1 MDFENKSG
9 YNFENNTY
17 DPIIFFYVYKNDLHN
32 IQITTDKHN
41 HQIP

>member
-1 MDFENKSG
+1 MEKDLKFKFG
-9 YNFENNTY
+9 VQV
-17 DPIIFFYVYKNDLHN
+17 FFFLCIYINDLHN